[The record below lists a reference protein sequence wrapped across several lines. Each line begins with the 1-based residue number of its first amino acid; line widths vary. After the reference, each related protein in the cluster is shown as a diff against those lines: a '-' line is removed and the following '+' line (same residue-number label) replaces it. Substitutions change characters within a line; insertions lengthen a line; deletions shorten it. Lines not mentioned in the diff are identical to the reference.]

1 VLLLMIEPL
10 SWEFRDEQRDNPFR
24 RVHTTV
30 EDNLARLG
38 ASECFLGTSVGNRPA
53 PRIVRIGR
61 NRAVRD
67 QTRRTELHRDRA
79 NTGART
85 CLLRVKVWTQ
95 GQITRGTYISY
106 PEQEFTTANALARND
121 DLKNPEVQAVLKDVL
136 VSRAHMRLDRDLLVT
151 ESK

>member
-1 VLLLMIEPL
+1 M
-10 SWEFRDEQRDNPFR
+10 
-24 RVHTTV
+24 
-30 EDNLARLG
+30 
-38 ASECFLGTSVGNRPA
+38 
-53 PRIVRIGR
+53 
-61 NRAVRD
+61 
-67 QTRRTELHRDRA
+67 
-79 NTGART
+79 
-85 CLLRVKVWTQ
+85 RVKVWTQ